1 MYKIIGYTQDGD
13 PIYGDIYGQPFQP
26 EKDVVIT
33 AKKNT
38 TKKWYEGV
46 FENAG
51 GILSGAGTLIS
62 SIKGNP
68 GNVTYVNTPTTNQPK
83 SKDNTI
89 IYAAIAIIGLI
100 LIFFFINKK

>member
-1 MYKIIGYTQDGD
+1 MYKIIGYAQDGA
-13 PIYGDIYGQPFQP
+13 PIYGDMYGQPFQP
-26 EKDVVIT
+26 QKEVVIK
-33 AKKNT
+33 AQKNT
-38 TKKWYEGV
+38 ASKWYEGL

-51 GILSGAGTLIS
+51 GILAGAGSLIS

-68 GNVTYVNTPTTNQPK
+68 GNVTYVNTPTEEPK

-89 IYAAIAIIGLI
+89 IYAAIAVIGLI